1 MIMTKKITKYFL
13 LLFVLMVSANLLNA
27 QPTSSLLSG
36 KVLDEK
42 NLPVKGVIVQITY
55 VPWNKTRDGQTDKK
69 GFFCIGNLPPG
80 GPYSIKFTCE
90 GYEAQT
96 REVSNL
102 DLGNVN
108 DLSLHMRLEN
118 KGNKASETIA
128 SNKEAKVNTTTASN
142 TETAIRI
149 AE

>member
-1 MIMTKKITKYFL
+1 MAKKITKYFL
-13 LLFVLMVSANLLNA
+13 LLFVLTVSANLLNA
-27 QPTSSLLSG
+27 QPTSSLLTG

-42 NLPVKGVIVQITY
+42 NLPVKGVSVQITY
-55 VPWNKTRDGQTDKK
+55 LPWNKTRDAQTDKK

-80 GPYSIKFTCE
+80 GPYSVKFSCE

-96 REVSNL
+96 REVSTL

-118 KGNKASETIA
+118 KENKATQTIA
-128 SNKEAKVNTTTASN
+128 SNRDAKTNATTSSN